1 MLNLAITVESDS
13 GQRRDLVMR
22 ASGSQTVADLAAHLA
37 QYLGLPPAAPS
48 DGSAGAYALHVRRT
62 GACLDPSTRLA
73 EADLLEGDILR
84 LAARGVPGSEFTVPS
99 ERSTRNPEPGTR
111 NPELSNLVLSAFCR
125 YASPNIGVHGVWAKV
140 AGRSSAVTSSAS

>member
-13 GQRRDLVMR
+13 GRRRDLVMR

-48 DGSAGAYALHVRRT
+48 DGSAGAYALRVRRT
-62 GACLDPSTRLA
+62 GACLDPSTPLA

-84 LAARGVPGSEFTVPS
+84 LASARSPESGVPS
-99 ERSTRNPEPGTR
+99 PESPADLGLGTR
-111 NPELSNLVLSAFCR
+111 D
-125 YASPNIGVHGVWAKV
+125 
-140 AGRSSAVTSSAS
+140 

>member
-99 ERSTRNPEPGTR
+99 
-111 NPELSNLVLSAFCR
+111 
-125 YASPNIGVHGVWAKV
+125 
-140 AGRSSAVTSSAS
+140 